1 MELKYFLKHSIVPI
15 IKKCLA
21 HKHKWPFV
29 PNENEFKI
37 RQILMAGGF
46 GYSNAGDEAQCNA
59 TANLLTE
66 LFPDYQLKI
75 LSPNPNNTFLKHQ
88 FASEYASRVAFWG
101 QGQEINL
108 YDFKESK
115 IEKALFLLRGAQI
128 LLSAWLMKHKLP
140 PFFLGGS
147 ATKLLQEI
155 KTSSLFF
162 FSGGGFLTGSTL
174 SRLWDG
180 IFICKICEIFN
191 IPVVMSGQ
199 TIGVWGNEFNK
210 KFASWGFK
218 KVKIITSRDVGYSI
232 KDLEEL
238 DLDSKI
244 YETHDDALFCEK
256 SEENFYEGNYITINF
271 HNWGTNSEEIEQV
284 QERFHQIV
292 QKLPYKCVFLAMV
305 GGNEKDFEEYD
316 KKYPNEIEF
325 FEGNFDFRKIRK
337 VIADSKLCITM
348 KHHPII
354 FAYGEDVPVI
364 SIVHSDYYYHKNK
377 GAQAQYGQEDCNIM
391 LNDPDFMK
399 KFEKLLAKTL
409 NNKECIETIKASK
422 EVLKKQ
428 KERFIEDIKKVLE

>member
-1 MELKYFLKHSIVPI
+1 MEFKYFLKHKIVPY
-15 IKKCLA
+15 IKKFLRN
-21 HKHKWPFV
+21 KNKFPLI
-29 PNENEFKI
+29 PNSQEYKI
-37 RQILMAGGF
+37 RQILMAGGY
-46 GYSNAGDEAQCNA
+46 GYTNAGDEAQCNA

-88 FASEYASRVAFWG
+88 FASEHASRVAFWG

-155 KTSSLFF
+155 KSSSLFF
-162 FSGGGFLTGSTL
+162 FSGGGFLTGKTL

-191 IPVVMSGQ
+191 VPVVMSGQ

-218 KVKIITSRDVGYSI
+218 KVKIITSRDVGYTL
-232 KDLEEL
+232 KALEEL

-256 SEENFYEGNYITINF
+256 SKEKFYEGDYITINF
-271 HNWGTNSEEIEQV
+271 HNWGANPEEIEQV

-292 QKLPYKCVFLAMV
+292 QKLPYKCIFLAMV
-305 GGNEKDFEEYD
+305 GGNEKDFEEYN
-316 KKYPNEIEF
+316 KKYPNEIEIF
-325 FEGNFDFRKIRK
+325 DGDFDFRKIRK
-337 VIADSKLCITM
+337 VIADSKLCVTM

-354 FAYGEDVPVI
+354 FAYGENIPVI

-391 LNDPDFMK
+391 LDDPDFLE
-399 KFEKLLAKTL
+399 KFENLLEKTL
-409 NNKECIETIKASK
+409 ENKTCIKTIKTSK
-422 EVLKKQ
+422 EKLKKQ
-428 KERFIEDIKKVLE
+428 KELFIEDVKRILE